1 MEFFMRF
8 IELTDEQIT
17 DIYNTHMQVDFP
29 KSEIKPL
36 KVILEAKAKGFYVC
50 FGLFDIIKDCE
61 NNNGDEKESVK
72 EKLVAYAFL
81 ANDRGKR
88 LFLLDYLAVIHGL
101 RGSGYGGK
109 MLSKLKEYFYENTFV
124 NALIIEAESIGSSE
138 NEEEVFVRKR
148 RIHFYKKNGLLE
160 QPFLSEVFG
169 TVFTILI
176 LWIREEEI
184 NILEEYKNIYKSIL
198 TADIYE
204 KNIKIL

>member
-1 MEFFMRF
+1 M
-8 IELTDEQIT
+8 
-17 DIYNTHMQVDFP
+17 
-29 KSEIKPL
+29 
-36 KVILEAKAKGFYVC
+36 
-50 FGLFDIIKDCE
+50 
-61 NNNGDEKESVK
+61 
-72 EKLVAYAFL
+72 VAYAFL